1 MAAEDTKGKKRKGA
15 PASSP
20 KAKKAKNSSE
30 DGVTTKS
37 AKASKAAATASAP
50 VETKPT
56 KAKSA
61 RKQAADFMDV
71 DDAPAPAP
79 EAITRTQGK
88 KGKAAKDT
96 NSGTP
101 VLAVAESEVVVV
113 AQPKKHGKKAKGG
126 NNEAAPVAEAPKEK
140 KNKAKKAKQAD
151 AAPVEEDEAPA
162 HVAVT
167 KSKSTKTKGDKQ
179 QQIEEA
185 VAEVSADADEAGDDG
200 EVDDQTAA
208 LLAGFGSD
216 DDSDDPSED
225 LNFDEDIAV
234 PKLNAKQRKAVAKA
248 EQAAKSNEP
257 GVIYV
262 GRVPR
267 GFFEKQMK
275 QYFSQFGKVNRLRL
289 SRNKKTGAS
298 KHFAFVEFA
307 SSEVADIVARTM
319 DNYLLFGHIL
329 KCKLVP
335 ADQVHPDLF
344 KGAGQRFK
352 VDPRNKKAGLAMARG
367 AERPQWEKRVAS
379 EKKKRSELSKL
390 LQEEFGYEFT
400 PPSLKTVKDVPKLAS
415 TLENQVQQ
423 QLLEEVPAEDAPVA
437 EQITTKKVKKAA
449 KAALKAVEDTN
460 GTTEGV
466 PEAVEPVAGKKS
478 KKDKKRKSEVALE
491 ITTVTEETAP
501 AKAAPKSK
509 KAKNDAKVDVV
520 AEETKI
526 EVIAKP
532 KKAKKVKA

>member
-20 KAKKAKNSSE
+20 KAKKAK
-30 DGVTTKS
+30 KS
-37 AKASKAAATASAP
+37 AEDAVVAKPAKAAKAAP
-50 VETKPT
+50 KVPALTETKPAKT
-56 KAKSA
+56 KAA

-79 EAITRTQGK
+79 EAATKTK
-88 KGKAAKDT
+88 
-96 NSGTP
+96 
-101 VLAVAESEVVVV
+101 
-113 AQPKKHGKKAKGG
+113 GKKAKATK
-126 NNEAAPVAEAPKEK
+126 EAIAEVPVTATTDTQVVTVEEKPKKQGKKAKAVAAEPAPVADAPEEEPKR
-140 KNKAKKAKQAD
+140 AKKAKQAGP
-151 AAPVEEDEAPA
+151 APVQEDEAPA
-162 HVAVT
+162 HVTVS
-167 KSKSTKTKGDKQ
+167 KSKSKKAKGSKQ
-179 QQIEEA
+179 VETEEV
-185 VAEVSADADEAGDDG
+185 VAEVATAADEADDDDDD
-200 EVDDQTAA
+200 VDDQTAA

-216 DDSDDPSED
+216 DDSDDVSED
-225 LNFDEDIAV
+225 IAFDEDIAV
-234 PKLNAKQRKAVAKA
+234 PKLNAKQRKAIAKA

-275 QYFSQFGKVNRLRL
+275 QYFSQFGKVNQLRL

-352 VDPRNKKAGLAMARG
+352 VDPLNKKAGLAMARG
-367 AERPQWEKRVAS
+367 AERKQWEKRVAS
-379 EKKKRSELSKL
+379 EKQRRLSKTKM
-390 LQEEFGYEFT
+390 LQEELGYEFT
-400 PPSLKTVKDVPKLAS
+400 PPTLKTVQGIPALAS
-415 TLENQVQQ
+415 ALEDKVQQ

-437 EQITTKKVKKAA
+437 TTKTAKK
-449 KAALKAVEDTN
+449 TN
-460 GTTEGV
+460 GTAEAY
-466 PEAVEPVAGKKS
+466 PEPVEPAIGKKS
-478 KKDKKRKSEVALE
+478 KKDKKRKSDVALE
-491 ITTVTEETAP
+491 AITVTEEIVPEQAVS
-501 AKAAPKSK
+501 KSK
-509 KAKNDAKVDVV
+509 KAKKNANSDVSI
-520 AEETKI
+520 EETKVEI
-526 EVIAKP
+526 VEKP
-532 KKAKKVKA
+532 KKVKKVKKAKA